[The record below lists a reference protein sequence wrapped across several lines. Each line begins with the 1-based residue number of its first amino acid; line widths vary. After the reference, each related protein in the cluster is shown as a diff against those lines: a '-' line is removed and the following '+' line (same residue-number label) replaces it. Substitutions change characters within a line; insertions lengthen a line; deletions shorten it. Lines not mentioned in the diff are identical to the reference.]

1 MFIRFFFV
9 LLSLHF
15 FLVGGLLAKDLEQ
28 LLEEEGLL
36 EKKEKSVSKDDAEV
50 LEALGASVGT
60 NFYKFGF
67 DDSEVKFF
75 LKGLHKGLAGDVKEE
90 RIRAMGPR
98 IQAFMRPRMKA
109 AQAREREEEKKL
121 MANLKVPMDLE
132 IQTSVGEKTTLGD
145 LAKGKKGVLLDFWAS
160 WCGPCMN
167 LMPELEKKAKKL
179 GPKGIVVAGINT
191 ENADKAE
198 SVRKK
203 RKIKFSWL
211 VEPDGRPLSQMLKIN
226 SIPRM
231 ILVDPDGK
239 VLFNGHPMDDE
250 LVTVLADLGVK

>member
-1 MFIRFFFV
+1 MINRYLLV
-9 LLSLHF
+9 LLSLLFH
-15 FLVGGLLAKDLEQ
+15 LSGGLLAK
-28 LLEEEGLL
+28 EG
-36 EKKEKSVSKDDAEV
+36 KAKSVSKEDAEV

-67 DDSEVKFF
+67 DDSEMEFF
-75 LKGLHKGLAGDVKEE
+75 LKGLRQGLAGEVKEKD
-90 RIRAMGPR
+90 IRSMGPR
-98 IQAFMRPRMKA
+98 IQAFMRPRMEA
-109 AQAREREEEKKL
+109 AQARKREEEKKL

-132 IQTSVGEKTTLGD
+132 IQTSTGEKTTLGD

-167 LMPELEKKAKKL
+167 LMPELQKKAKKL
-179 GPKGIVVAGINT
+179 GSKGILVAGMNT
-191 ENADKAE
+191 ENAGKAE

-203 RKIKFSWL
+203 RKIGFTWL
-211 VEPDGRPLSQMLKIN
+211 VEPEGRPLSQMLKIN

-231 ILVDPDGK
+231 ILVAPDGK

-250 LVTVLADLGVK
+250 LVSTLADLGVK

>member
-1 MFIRFFFV
+1 MNNRCFFFYVSLLFFFV
-9 LLSLHF
+9 
-15 FLVGGLLAKDLEQ
+15 GGVLAKED
-28 LLEEEGLL
+28 
-36 EKKEKSVSKDDAEV
+36 KAASVSKEDAEV

-67 DDSEVKFF
+67 DDTEMEFF
-75 LKGLHKGLAGDVKEE
+75 LKGLRQGLAGEVKEKD
-90 RIRAMGPR
+90 IRSMGPR
-98 IQAFMRPRMKA
+98 IQAFMRPRMEA
-109 AQAREREEEKKL
+109 AQARERKEEKKL

-132 IQTSVGEKTTLGD
+132 IQTSAGEKTTLGD

-167 LMPELEKKAKKL
+167 LMPELQKKAKKL
-179 GPKGIVVAGINT
+179 GSKGILVAGMNT
-191 ENADKAE
+191 ENAGKAE

-203 RKIKFSWL
+203 RKIGFTWL
-211 VEPDGRPLSQMLKIN
+211 VEPEGRPLSQMLKIN

-231 ILVDPDGK
+231 ILVAPDGK

-250 LVTVLADLGVK
+250 LVSTLADLGVK

>member
-1 MFIRFFFV
+1 MINRSLFV
-9 LLSLHF
+9 LLSL
-15 FLVGGLLAKDLEQ
+15 LYYLSGGLLAK
-28 LLEEEGLL
+28 EG
-36 EKKEKSVSKDDAEV
+36 KAKSVSKEDAEV

-67 DDSEVKFF
+67 DDSEMEFF
-75 LKGLHKGLAGDVKEE
+75 LKGLRQGLAGEVKEKD
-90 RIRAMGPR
+90 IRSMGPR
-98 IQAFMRPRMKA
+98 IQAFMRPRMEA
-109 AQAREREEEKKL
+109 AQARKREEEKKL
-121 MANLKVPMDLE
+121 MANLKVPMNLE
-132 IQTSVGEKTTLGD
+132 IQTSAGEKTTLGD

-167 LMPELEKKAKKL
+167 LMPELQKKAKKL
-179 GPKGIVVAGINT
+179 GSKGILVAGMNT
-191 ENADKAE
+191 ENAGKAE

-203 RKIKFSWL
+203 RKIGFTWL

-231 ILVDPDGK
+231 ILVAPDGK

-250 LVTVLADLGVK
+250 LVSTLANLGVK

>member
-1 MFIRFFFV
+1 MNNRSFFV
-9 LLSLHF
+9 LLSLLF
-15 FLVGGLLAKDLEQ
+15 YLSGGLLAK
-28 LLEEEGLL
+28 EG
-36 EKKEKSVSKDDAEV
+36 KAKSVSKEDAEV

-67 DDSEVKFF
+67 DDSEMEFF
-75 LKGLHKGLAGDVKEE
+75 LKGLRQGLAGEVKEKD
-90 RIRAMGPR
+90 IRSMGPR
-98 IQAFMRPRMKA
+98 IQAFMRPRMEA
-109 AQAREREEEKKL
+109 AQARERNEEKKL

-132 IQTSVGEKTTLGD
+132 IQTSAGEKTTLGD

-167 LMPELEKKAKKL
+167 LMPELQKKAEKL
-179 GPKGIVVAGINT
+179 GSKGILVAGMNT

-203 RKIKFSWL
+203 RKIGFTWL
-211 VEPDGRPLSQMLKIN
+211 VEPEGRPLSQMLKIN

-231 ILVDPDGK
+231 ILVAPDGK

-250 LVTVLADLGVK
+250 LVSTLADLGVK

>member
-1 MFIRFFFV
+1 MINRYLFF
-9 LLSLHF
+9 LLSLLF
-15 FLVGGLLAKDLEQ
+15 YLSGGLLAK
-28 LLEEEGLL
+28 EG
-36 EKKEKSVSKDDAEV
+36 KAKSVSKEDAEV

-67 DDSEVKFF
+67 DNAELELF
-75 LKGLHKGLAGDVKEE
+75 LKGLRQGLAGEVKEE
-90 RIRAMGPR
+90 DIRSMGPR
-98 IQAFMRPRMKA
+98 IQAFMRPRMEA
-109 AQAREREEEKKL
+109 AQARKREEEKKL

-132 IQTSVGEKTTLGD
+132 IQTSAGEKTTLGD
-145 LAKGKKGVLLDFWAS
+145 LAMGKKGVLLDFWAS

-179 GPKGIVVAGINT
+179 GSKGILVAGMNT
-191 ENADKAE
+191 ENAGKAE

-203 RKIKFSWL
+203 RKITFSWL
-211 VEPDGRPLSQMLKIN
+211 VEPEGRPLSQMLKIN

-231 ILVDPDGK
+231 ILVAPDGK

-250 LVTVLADLGVK
+250 LISILADLGVK

>member
-1 MFIRFFFV
+1 MINRSLFV
-9 LLSLHF
+9 LLSLLF
-15 FLVGGLLAKDLEQ
+15 YLSGGLLAK
-28 LLEEEGLL
+28 EG
-36 EKKEKSVSKDDAEV
+36 KAKSVSQEDAEV

-67 DDSEVKFF
+67 DDTEMEFF
-75 LKGLHKGLAGDVKEE
+75 LKGLRQGLAGEVKEKD
-90 RIRAMGPR
+90 IRSMGPR
-98 IQAFMRPRMKA
+98 IQAFMRPRMEV
-109 AQAREREEEKKL
+109 AQARERKEEKKL

-132 IQTSVGEKTTLGD
+132 IQTSAGEKTTLGD

-167 LMPELEKKAKKL
+167 LMPELQKKAKKL
-179 GPKGIVVAGINT
+179 GSKGILVAGMNT
-191 ENADKAE
+191 ENAGKAE

-203 RKIKFSWL
+203 RKIGFTWL
-211 VEPDGRPLSQMLKIN
+211 VEPEGRPLSQMLKIN

-231 ILVDPDGK
+231 ILVAPDGK

-250 LVTVLADLGVK
+250 LVSSLADLGVK

>member
-1 MFIRFFFV
+1 MNNRSFFV
-9 LLSLHF
+9 LLSLLF
-15 FLVGGLLAKDLEQ
+15 YLSGGLLAK
-28 LLEEEGLL
+28 EG
-36 EKKEKSVSKDDAEV
+36 KAKSVSKEDAEV

-67 DDSEVKFF
+67 DDSEMEFF
-75 LKGLHKGLAGDVKEE
+75 LKGLRQGLAGEVKEKD
-90 RIRAMGPR
+90 IRSMGPR
-98 IQAFMRPRMKA
+98 IQAFMRPRMEA
-109 AQAREREEEKKL
+109 AQARERNEEKKL

-132 IQTSVGEKTTLGD
+132 IQTSAGEKTTLGD

-167 LMPELEKKAKKL
+167 LMPELQKKAKKL
-179 GPKGIVVAGINT
+179 GSKGILVAGMNT
-191 ENADKAE
+191 ENAGKAE

-203 RKIKFSWL
+203 RKIGFTWL
-211 VEPDGRPLSQMLKIN
+211 VEPEGRPLSQMLKIN

-231 ILVDPDGK
+231 ILVAPDGK

-250 LVTVLADLGVK
+250 LVSTLADLGVK

>member
-1 MFIRFFFV
+1 MINRYLFV
-9 LLSLHF
+9 LLSLLF
-15 FLVGGLLAKDLEQ
+15 YLSGGLLAK
-28 LLEEEGLL
+28 EG
-36 EKKEKSVSKDDAEV
+36 KAKSVSKEDAEV

-67 DDSEVKFF
+67 DDTELEFF
-75 LKGLHKGLAGDVKEE
+75 LKGLRQGLAGEVKEKD
-90 RIRAMGPR
+90 IRSMGPR
-98 IQAFMRPRMKA
+98 IQAFMRPRMEA
-109 AQAREREEEKKL
+109 AQARKREEEKKL

-132 IQTSVGEKTTLGD
+132 IQTSTGEKTTLGD

-167 LMPELEKKAKKL
+167 LMPELQKKSKKL
-179 GPKGIVVAGINT
+179 GSKGILVAGMNT
-191 ENADKAE
+191 ENAGKAE

-203 RKIKFSWL
+203 RKIGFTWL

-231 ILVDPDGK
+231 ILVAPDGK

-250 LVTVLADLGVK
+250 LVSTLADLGVK

>member
-1 MFIRFFFV
+1 MNNRSIFF
-9 LLSLHF
+9 LLSLLF
-15 FLVGGLLAKDLEQ
+15 YLSGGLLAK
-28 LLEEEGLL
+28 EG
-36 EKKEKSVSKDDAEV
+36 KGKSVPKEDAEV

-67 DDSEVKFF
+67 DNTEMEFF
-75 LKGLHKGLAGDVKEE
+75 LKGLRQGLAGEVKEKD
-90 RIRAMGPR
+90 IRSMGPR
-98 IQAFMRPRMKA
+98 IQAFMRPRMEA
-109 AQAREREEEKKL
+109 AQARKREEEKKL
-121 MANLKVPMDLE
+121 MANLKVPMDLQ
-132 IQTSVGEKTTLGD
+132 IQTSTGEKTTLGD

-167 LMPELEKKAKKL
+167 LMPELQKKAKKL
-179 GPKGIVVAGINT
+179 GSKGILVAGMNT
-191 ENADKAE
+191 ENAGKAE

-203 RKIKFSWL
+203 RKIGFTWL
-211 VEPDGRPLSQMLKIN
+211 VEPEGRPLSQMLKIN

-250 LVTVLADLGVK
+250 LVSTLATLGVK

>member
-1 MFIRFFFV
+1 MNNRSFFV
-9 LLSLHF
+9 LLSLLF
-15 FLVGGLLAKDLEQ
+15 YLSGGLLAK
-28 LLEEEGLL
+28 EG
-36 EKKEKSVSKDDAEV
+36 KAKSVSKEDAEV

-67 DDSEVKFF
+67 DDSEMEFF
-75 LKGLHKGLAGDVKEE
+75 LKGLRQGLAGEVKEE
-90 RIRAMGPR
+90 DIRSMGPR
-98 IQAFMRPRMKA
+98 IQAFMRPRMEA
-109 AQAREREEEKKL
+109 AQARKREEEKKL

-132 IQTSVGEKTTLGD
+132 IQTSAGEKTTLGD

-167 LMPELEKKAKKL
+167 LMPELQKKAKKL
-179 GPKGIVVAGINT
+179 GSKGILVAGMNT
-191 ENADKAE
+191 ENAGKAE

-203 RKIKFSWL
+203 RKIGFTWL
-211 VEPDGRPLSQMLKIN
+211 VEPEGRPLSQMLKIN

-231 ILVDPDGK
+231 ILVAPDGK

-250 LVTVLADLGVK
+250 LVSTLADLGVK

>member
-1 MFIRFFFV
+1 MINRYLFV
-9 LLSLHF
+9 LL
-15 FLVGGLLAKDLEQ
+15 FLPFYLSGGLLAK
-28 LLEEEGLL
+28 EG
-36 EKKEKSVSKDDAEV
+36 KAKSVSKEDAEV

-67 DDSEVKFF
+67 DDSEMEFF
-75 LKGLHKGLAGDVKEE
+75 LKGLRQGLAGEVKEKD
-90 RIRAMGPR
+90 IRSMGPR
-98 IQAFMRPRMKA
+98 IQAFMRPRMEA
-109 AQAREREEEKKL
+109 AQARERKEEKKL

-132 IQTSVGEKTTLGD
+132 IQTSAGEKTTLGD

-167 LMPELEKKAKKL
+167 LMPELQKKAKKL
-179 GPKGIVVAGINT
+179 GSKGILVAGMNT
-191 ENADKAE
+191 ENAGKAE

-203 RKIKFSWL
+203 RKIGFTWL
-211 VEPDGRPLSQMLKIN
+211 VEPEGRPLSQMLKIN

-231 ILVDPDGK
+231 ILVAPDGK

-250 LVTVLADLGVK
+250 LVSTLADLGVK

>member
-1 MFIRFFFV
+1 MNNRSFLV
-9 LLSLHF
+9 LLSLPF
-15 FLVGGLLAKDLEQ
+15 YLSGGLLAK
-28 LLEEEGLL
+28 EG
-36 EKKEKSVSKDDAEV
+36 KAKSVSKEDAEV

-67 DDSEVKFF
+67 DDSEMEFF
-75 LKGLHKGLAGDVKEE
+75 LKGLRQGLAGEVKEE
-90 RIRAMGPR
+90 DIRSMGPR
-98 IQAFMRPRMKA
+98 IQAFMRPRMEA
-109 AQAREREEEKKL
+109 AQARERNEEKKL

-132 IQTSVGEKTTLGD
+132 IQTSAGEKTTLGD

-167 LMPELEKKAKKL
+167 LMPELQKKAKKL
-179 GPKGIVVAGINT
+179 GSKGILVAGMNT
-191 ENADKAE
+191 ENAGKAE

-203 RKIKFSWL
+203 RKIGFTWL
-211 VEPDGRPLSQMLKIN
+211 VEPEGRPLSQMLKIN

-231 ILVDPDGK
+231 ILVAPDGK

-250 LVTVLADLGVK
+250 LVSTLADLGVK

>member
-1 MFIRFFFV
+1 MINRSFFV
-9 LLSLHF
+9 LLSLLF
-15 FLVGGLLAKDLEQ
+15 YLSGGLLAKED
-28 LLEEEGLL
+28 
-36 EKKEKSVSKDDAEV
+36 KAKSVSKEDAEV

-67 DDSEVKFF
+67 DDTEMEFF
-75 LKGLHKGLAGDVKEE
+75 LKGLRQGLAGEVKEKD
-90 RIRAMGPR
+90 IRSMGPR
-98 IQAFMRPRMKA
+98 IQAFMRPRMEA

-121 MANLKVPMDLE
+121 MANLKVPMDLQ
-132 IQTSVGEKTTLGD
+132 IQTSTGEKTTLGD

-167 LMPELEKKAKKL
+167 LMPELQKKAKKL
-179 GPKGIVVAGINT
+179 GSKGILVAGMNT
-191 ENADKAE
+191 ENAGKAE

-203 RKIKFSWL
+203 RKIGFTWL
-211 VEPDGRPLSQMLKIN
+211 VEPEGRPLSQMLKIN

-231 ILVDPDGK
+231 ILVAPDGK

-250 LVTVLADLGVK
+250 LVSTLADLGVK

>member
-1 MFIRFFFV
+1 MNNRFFFV
-9 LLSLHF
+9 SIPLLFCS
-15 FLVGGLLAKDLEQ
+15 VVGLLA
-28 LLEEEGLL
+28 EEG
-36 EKKEKSVSKDDAEV
+36 KEDKVSQEDAEV

-60 NFYKFGF
+60 NFHKFGF
-67 DDSEVKFF
+67 DDTELKFF
-75 LKGLHKGLAGDVKEE
+75 LKGLRKGLAGEVKEE
-90 RIRAMGPR
+90 QIRTMGPR

-109 AQAREREEEKKL
+109 AQARDREEEKEL

-132 IQTSVGEKTTLGD
+132 ILTSAGKKTTLGD
-145 LAKGKKGVLLDFWAS
+145 LANGKKGVLLDFWAS

-179 GPKGIVVAGINT
+179 GPKGIVVAGMNT

-203 RKIKFSWL
+203 RKIEFSWL

-231 ILVDPDGK
+231 ILVAPDGK

-250 LVTVLADLGVK
+250 LVSTLADLGVK

>member
-1 MFIRFFFV
+1 MINRYLFV
-9 LLSLHF
+9 LLSLLF
-15 FLVGGLLAKDLEQ
+15 YLSGGLLAK
-28 LLEEEGLL
+28 EG
-36 EKKEKSVSKDDAEV
+36 KAKSVSKEDAEV

-67 DDSEVKFF
+67 DDTELEFF
-75 LKGLHKGLAGDVKEE
+75 LKGLRQGLAGEVKEKD
-90 RIRAMGPR
+90 IRSMGPR
-98 IQAFMRPRMKA
+98 IQAFMRPRMEA

-132 IQTSVGEKTTLGD
+132 IQTSAGKKTTLGD

-160 WCGPCMN
+160 WCGPCMS

-179 GPKGIVVAGINT
+179 GPKGILVAGMNT
-191 ENADKAE
+191 ENAGKAE

-203 RKIKFSWL
+203 RKITFSWL
-211 VEPDGRPLSQMLKIN
+211 VEPDGRPLSQMLKIK

-231 ILVDPDGK
+231 ILVTPDGK

-250 LVTVLADLGVK
+250 LISSLADLGVK

>member
-1 MFIRFFFV
+1 MINRYLFV
-9 LLSLHF
+9 LL
-15 FLVGGLLAKDLEQ
+15 FLPFYLSGGLLAK
-28 LLEEEGLL
+28 EG
-36 EKKEKSVSKDDAEV
+36 KAKSVSKEDAEV

-67 DDSEVKFF
+67 DDTEMEFF
-75 LKGLHKGLAGDVKEE
+75 LKGLRQGLAGEVKEKD
-90 RIRAMGPR
+90 IRSMGPR
-98 IQAFMRPRMKA
+98 IQAFMRPRMEA
-109 AQAREREEEKKL
+109 AQARKREEEKKL

-132 IQTSVGEKTTLGD
+132 IQTSTGEKTTLGD
-145 LAKGKKGVLLDFWAS
+145 LAQGKKGVLLDFWAS

-167 LMPELEKKAKKL
+167 LMPELQKKSKKL
-179 GPKGIVVAGINT
+179 GSKGILVAGMNT
-191 ENADKAE
+191 ENAGKAE

-203 RKIKFSWL
+203 RKIGFTWL

-231 ILVDPDGK
+231 ILVAPDGK

-250 LVTVLADLGVK
+250 LVSTLADLGVK

>member
-1 MFIRFFFV
+1 MINRYLFV
-9 LLSLHF
+9 LL
-15 FLVGGLLAKDLEQ
+15 FLPFYLSGGLLAK
-28 LLEEEGLL
+28 EG
-36 EKKEKSVSKDDAEV
+36 KAKSVSKEDAEV

-67 DDSEVKFF
+67 DDSEMEFF
-75 LKGLHKGLAGDVKEE
+75 LKGLRQGLAGEVKEKD
-90 RIRAMGPR
+90 IRSMGPR
-98 IQAFMRPRMKA
+98 IQAFMRPSMEE
-109 AQAREREEEKKL
+109 AQARERKEEKKL

-132 IQTSVGEKTTLGD
+132 IQTSAGEKTTLGD

-167 LMPELEKKAKKL
+167 LMPELQKKAKKL
-179 GPKGIVVAGINT
+179 GSKGILVAGMNT
-191 ENADKAE
+191 ENMGKAE

-203 RKIKFSWL
+203 RKIGFTWL
-211 VEPDGRPLSQMLKIN
+211 VEPEGRPLSQMLKIN

-231 ILVDPDGK
+231 ILVAPDGK

-250 LVTVLADLGVK
+250 LVSTLADLGVK